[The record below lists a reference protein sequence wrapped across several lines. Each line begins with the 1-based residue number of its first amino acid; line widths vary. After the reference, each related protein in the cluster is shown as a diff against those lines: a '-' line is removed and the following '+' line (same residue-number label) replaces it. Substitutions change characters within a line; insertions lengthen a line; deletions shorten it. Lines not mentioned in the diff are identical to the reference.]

1 MNYLEVFIPAT
12 RQNFEPRAYLLA
24 NPDVAAAKVDP
35 LKHMVENGKQEQRR
49 LVNPELMP
57 NSSYRKQKYKR
68 FSEILNLSGLATK
81 AASFPLTLGR
91 QHFSI
96 DEYQSES
103 ANHEF
108 PAFAAEVISNPN
120 KLYLDLGCGLRNRV
134 HKNCLYLEV
143 YPSLAADVIVEP
155 TCLYPVKSKS
165 LDGIGCF
172 AVLEHTKQPW
182 LVVTEIH
189 RMLKPG
195 GKAWIDWPFL
205 QPVHGYPSHYFNATR
220 EGVESVFADAG
231 FKIDASETGDHE
243 GPDHTI
249 SWILGHLVQALPA
262 ALQEKV
268 QAMTVGDLLRQ
279 SPRNEF
285 WNELM
290 GSIDDRTRSQFACG
304 NNIVATKL

>member
-1 MNYLEVFIPAT
+1 
-12 RQNFEPRAYLLA
+12 
-24 NPDVAAAKVDP
+24 VAAANVDA
-35 LKHMVENGKQEQRR
+35 LKHFLSNGQKEQRR

-57 NSSYRKQKYKR
+57 NSSYRQQKHKR
-68 FSEILNLSGLATK
+68 FSGILNLKSLKTK
-81 AASFPLTLGR
+81 TTSFPLTFGR
-91 QHFSI
+91 RHFSI

-108 PAFAAEVISNPN
+108 PAFANEVISNPN

-134 HKNCLYLEV
+134 HQNCLYLEV

-155 TCLYPVKSKS
+155 TCVYPIESAS
-165 LDGIGCF
+165 LDGVGCF

-182 LVVTEIH
+182 LVVQEIH
-189 RMLKPG
+189 RMIKPG
-195 GKAWIDWPFL
+195 GKVWIDWPFL

-220 EGVESVFADAG
+220 EGLESIFTDAG
-231 FKIDASETGDHE
+231 FKVNTSETGDHE

-249 SWILGHLVQALPA
+249 SWILGHFVQALPT
-262 ALQEKV
+262 ALQNKV

-279 SPRNEF
+279 TPRNEF

-290 GSIDDRTRSQFACG
+290 RSIDDRTRSTFACG
-304 NNIVATKL
+304 NNLVATKL